1 MQLSFVFIGTT
12 LLAAGM
18 AAAQAA
24 NGLAVSTLPALTTC
38 IANRLTWTSG
48 QAPFNVY
55 IIVPGQVTSI
65 LDNLGTTSDQ
75 FFVYTPTGRTTGIAP
90 GDMVSV
96 YVTDSGGFNSA
107 SAPVSVI
114 SGGTCSASSSAAAG
128 TASTSGTMSAV
139 APTTASTTAMT
150 TMTTATTT
158 TTTTTTATRPSSTT
172 TTTTASATTTAP
184 PSGAAAP
191 RFNGLTAVVA
201 GAVGVV
207 AAALI

>member
-1 MQLSFVFIGTT
+1 MQFSFVFVGTT

-38 IANRLTWTSG
+38 VANRLTWTSG
-48 QAPFNVY
+48 QAPFTVY
-55 IIVPGQVTSI
+55 IIVPGQVAQR
-65 LDNLGTTSDQ
+65 LDNLGTTNDQ
-75 FFVYTPTGRTTGIAP
+75 FLVYTPTGQKTGITP
-90 GDMVSV
+90 NDEVSV
-96 YVTDSGGFNSA
+96 YVTDAAGFFSA
-107 SAPVSVI
+107 SAAVKVI
-114 SGGTCSASSSAAAG
+114 SGGTCASSSAAAG
-128 TASTSGTMSAV
+128 SATTSGTMSAV

-158 TTTTTTATRPSSTT
+158 TTTTTTTATRPSST

>member
-1 MQLSFVFIGTT
+1 MQFSFVFVGTT

-38 IANRLTWTSG
+38 VANRLTWTSG
-48 QAPFNVY
+48 QAPFTVY
-55 IIVPGQVTSI
+55 IIVPGQVAQR
-65 LDNLGTTSDQ
+65 LDNLGTTNDQ
-75 FFVYTPTGRTTGIAP
+75 FLVYTPTGQKTGITP
-90 GDMVSV
+90 NDEVSV
-96 YVTDSGGFNSA
+96 YVTDAAGFFSA
-107 SAPVSVI
+107 SAAVKVI

-128 TASTSGTMSAV
+128 SATTSGTMSAV

-158 TTTTTTATRPSSTT
+158 TTTTTTTATRPSST